1 MIPARI
7 GSSRL
12 KKKNLAL
19 LNGKPLI
26 SYSINAAIESKVFSK
41 VVLNADDRIF
51 KKIAERYGIDFY
63 LRPESLGSSE
73 TKSDEVVVDFMR
85 KFDNFD
91 ILVWV
96 NPIDPFTT
104 AMEIREVV
112 ELFQEKSLDSLITSE
127 IKQVH
132 ARYEGIPL
140 NYDEKEIFAL
150 TQDLKP
156 IQLFNYSVMMW
167 NYETFI
173 KDFERD
179 GFAFFSGKSDLI
191 NLSSKRIIIKTK
203 EDLKIAEVLMGKE
216 ESEVIY
222 DSILD

>member
-26 SYSINAAIESKVFSK
+26 SYSINAAIESRVFSK
-41 VVLNADDRIF
+41 IVLNADDRIF

-63 LRPESLGSSE
+63 LRPEPLGSSD
-73 TKSDEVVVDFMR
+73 TKSDEVVADFMR
-85 KFDNFD
+85 KFNNFD
-91 ILVWV
+91 VLVWV

-104 AMEIREVV
+104 ANEIREVV
-112 ELFQEKSLDSLITSE
+112 NLFQKEALDSLITSE

-132 ARYEGIPL
+132 ARYKNLPL
-140 NYDEKEIFAL
+140 NYDEKEMFAL

-167 NYETFI
+167 NYETFL
-173 KDFERD
+173 KDFEREL
-179 GFAFFSGKSDLI
+179 FFQSTVYQVS
-191 NLSSKRIIIKTK
+191 T
-203 EDLKIAEVLMGKE
+203 
-216 ESEVIY
+216 
-222 DSILD
+222 LD

>member
-26 SYSINAAIESKVFSK
+26 SYSINAAIESRVFSK
-41 VVLNADDRIF
+41 IVLNADDHIF

-63 LRPESLGSSE
+63 LRPEPLGSSE
-73 TKSDEVVVDFMR
+73 TKSDEVVADFMK
-85 KFDNFD
+85 KFNNFD
-91 ILVWV
+91 VLVWV

-104 AMEIREVV
+104 AKEIREVV
-112 ELFQEKSLDSLITSE
+112 DLFHREDLDSLITSE

-132 ARYEGIPL
+132 ARYKNLPL
-140 NYDEKEIFAL
+140 NYDEKEMFAL

-167 NYETFI
+167 NYETFL
-173 KDFERD
+173 KDFERE

-203 EDLKIAEVLMGKE
+203 QDLKMAEILMGRE
-216 ESEVIY
+216 RSEVVY